1 VDDPEQLASAWLR
14 ALSAERPVI
23 IEVKTDPEVAPLPLH
38 ITLEQGKSFMLSLK
52 KVTAAQRRPSKARP
66 VSYLGKRKTGIADLA
81 LHSATKACEYQG
93 MGLPTLLFLKYGCKK
108 RLALCFNISS
118 GLP

>member
-1 VDDPEQLASAWLR
+1 MNDPEQLASAWLR
-14 ALSAERPVI
+14 ALSAVI

-52 KVTAAQRRPSKARP
+52 KGDRGATQVIKGSASQSF
-66 VSYLGKRKTGIADLA
+66 GKRKTGIADRA

>member
-1 VDDPEQLASAWLR
+1 MDDPEQLASAWLR

-52 KVTAAQRRPSKARP
+52 KGDRRATQAIKGSA
-66 VSYLGKRKTGIADLA
+66 SQLFGK
-81 LHSATKACEYQG
+81 
-93 MGLPTLLFLKYGCKK
+93 KK
-108 RLALCFNISS
+108 DRNR
-118 GLP
+118 